1 MEIETPLMENN
12 NFQSL
17 FKNNNYIAFVLFYL
31 VMLIQS
37 FLFTSFGTFFPY
49 HAVLLS
55 KLVNLLIIFYVIY
68 GIIIQ
73 ITARKLIYISVIL
86 LIVLLTFWKLRI
98 FSPYIKLLLLSIA
111 VPATIH
117 SGKKIVGIFALA
129 LLTTMSITIALS
141 LLGYLPQ
148 SGTTSKSIFSTYQE
162 TVYFLGFSHP
172 NAFGTFLSMIFASFM
187 FLFYKKHR
195 WIMFM
200 IAPVVFATNVAI
212 GAGTA
217 AVSTL
222 LVFIISVM
230 TVKFYKI
237 TYLLPLCLATFAL
250 WLSYYNNS
258 VFGMIINEKIASRP
272 NVWNAYTSQYPIK
285 LISDPIHVNT
295 DGYSG
300 ILGNGVLDGSYIYVL
315 IFWGLMALILYIVI
329 FITLIKFSI
338 DTKNK
343 VLFAISVMIIVSAFP
358 ESHMIMFYENI
369 FLLFIGFYQYP
380 MDERN
385 KYLQS

>member
-1 MEIETPLMENN
+1 METKTLLMKNN

-17 FKNNNYIAFVLFYL
+17 FKNNDYIAFVLCYL
-31 VMLIQS
+31 VILIQS
-37 FLFTSFGTFFPY
+37 FLFTSFGTFFP
-49 HAVLLS
+49 HNAILLS
-55 KLVNLLIIFYVIY
+55 KLVNLLIICYVIY

-73 ITARKLIYISVIL
+73 ITARKLIYIAVIL

-111 VPATIH
+111 VPSTIP
-117 SGKKIVGIFALA
+117 SGRKIVKIFALA
-129 LLTTMSITIALS
+129 LITTMVTTIVLS

-148 SGTTSKSIFSTYQE
+148 SGATSKSIFSNYQE
-162 TVYFLGFSHP
+162 TVYFFGFSHP
-172 NAFGTFLSMIFASFM
+172 NAFGTFLSMIFASSM
-187 FLFYKKHR
+187 FLFFKRHK
-195 WIMFM
+195 WIMIM
-200 IAPVVFATNVAI
+200 IATVFFVTNITI

-217 AVSTL
+217 AVSVL
-222 LVFIISVM
+222 LVFIISIM
-230 TVKFYKI
+230 PVKSYKFA
-237 TYLLPLCLATFAL
+237 YLLPPFLATFAL

-258 VFGMIINEKIASRP
+258 AFGMIINEKIASRP
-272 NVWNAYTSQYPIK
+272 NVWNAYTSQYPTK
-285 LISDPIHVNT
+285 LISDPIQVNT

-315 IFWGLMALILYIVI
+315 IFWGIVALIFYIII
-329 FITLIKFSI
+329 FIVLIKFSI

-369 FLLFIGFYQYP
+369 FLLFVGFYQYP
-380 MDERN
+380 MDERK

>member
-1 MEIETPLMENN
+1 MENN
-12 NFQSL
+12 NFQAL

-31 VMLIQS
+31 IILIQS

-49 HAVLLS
+49 NSVMLS
-55 KLVNLLIIFYVIY
+55 KLVNLLIVFYVIY
-68 GIIIQ
+68 GIMIQLTIRKIIY
-73 ITARKLIYISVIL
+73 TLVIL

-111 VPATIH
+111 VPATIP
-117 SGKKIVGIFALA
+117 SGKKIAGIFSSALV
-129 LLTTMSITIALS
+129 TTMVTTIVFS

-148 SGTTSKSIFSTYQE
+148 SGTMSKSIFSNYQE

-187 FLFYKKHR
+187 FLFYKKHK
-195 WIMFM
+195 WIMVM
-200 IAPVVFATNVAI
+200 IALATFVINVAI

-217 AVSTL
+217 ATATL
-222 LVFIISVM
+222 LIFIISIIPI
-230 TVKFYKI
+230 KLYKI
-237 TYLLPLCLATFAL
+237 TYLLPLALATFAL
-250 WLSYYNNS
+250 WLSYDNNS
-258 VFGMIINEKIASRP
+258 ALGVIINEKIASRP

-285 LISDPIHVNT
+285 LISDPIQVNT
-295 DGYSG
+295 DGYFG

-315 IFWGLMALILYIVI
+315 IFWGILALIVYIVI
-329 FITLIKFSI
+329 FMVLIKFSI

-343 VLFAISVMIIVSAFP
+343 VLFAIAVMIIVSAFP